1 MGNGGDMK
9 LLDWLKEYTFPVEAK
24 FNDIE
29 FARKVYPKVVQRQ
42 LQHGTTYCSYFA
54 TIHTEA
60 TKLLADECI
69 KQGQRA
75 LVGKVNMDMNAPE
88 YYIEKTKES
97 ITATEHVIQY
107 IQEKMK
113 EPGTNKRNLLVRPV
127 ITPRFAV
134 SCTMELM
141 KGLAQLAQKYNIPF
155 QTHLSE

>member
-97 ITATEHVIQY
+97 ITAT
-107 IQEKMK
+107 
-113 EPGTNKRNLLVRPV
+113 
-127 ITPRFAV
+127 
-134 SCTMELM
+134 
-141 KGLAQLAQKYNIPF
+141 
-155 QTHLSE
+155 